1 MMRGGDQPAVGWG
14 TPSLDALAAAA
25 ILRYLAVAHFGRGR
39 GRYVEGEAPPFW
51 RDEVTRAVADHA
63 ETLHTLW
70 ENAAQSEDVEQLMH
84 DLQNTLAGAT
94 AEVLDR
100 LYPGRV
106 PAELLEPRVE

>member
-1 MMRGGDQPAVGWG
+1 VATNRPSDGARLARRARRCRYPALS
-14 TPSLDALAAAA
+14 PSPTSAADS
-25 ILRYLAVAHFGRGR
+25 
-39 GRYVEGEAPPFW
+39 RYVGRSAPFW

-84 DLQNTLAGAT
+84 DLQNTLAGAM

-106 PAELLEPRVE
+106 PAELLESRVE